1 MKYKE
6 LLTWLKE
13 NGYIDSLN
21 IDVVLRKFFNDY
33 LKLRDPNSIIKIIG
47 ELEGL
52 PENYATI
59 KSRKKEIVAGR
70 YMAMTLIK
78 CNTKLN
84 LSDIGWFFNKDRV
97 TVTHAHKT
105 IDNLI
110 ETNKNFELKFNSYLK
125 YFNLEYEKHD
135 KSH

>member
-6 LLTWLKE
+6 LLTWLKA

-21 IDVVLRKFFNDY
+21 IDIVLRKFFNDY

-52 PENYATI
+52 PEDYAII

-84 LSDIGWFFNKDRV
+84 LSDIGGFFNKDRA
-97 TVTHAHKT
+97 TVIHAHKT
-105 IDNLI
+105 IDNII